1 MLLKPENEEL
11 KQLEQAEHDA
21 IKGRNAADAAEQAA
35 HEAVLDACG
44 CQHERAGL
52 RTCLSCHP
60 ANGGP
65 EPARASRFGVH
76 ELPAANAMRPRA
88 APRPP
93 LRALYANPYAPLPR
107 ALAPSHP
114 RAPDPVPPLRNPK
127 PLPFCLSSRPASALR
142 SLFSTAPPHT
152 GAASTTLVTLAGVR
166 VTFPS
171 LPR

>member
-11 KQLEQAEHDA
+11 KQLVQAEHDA
-21 IKGRNAADAAEQAA
+21 IKERNAADAAEQAA

-52 RTCLSCHP
+52 RSCLSCHP

-93 LRALYANPYAPLPR
+93 LRALYANPRMRRCPAPLRPR
-107 ALAPSHP
+107 TLALAPPTQCHPSVTPSH
-114 RAPDPVPPLRNPK
+114 
-127 PLPFCLSSRPASALR
+127 CLSASA
-142 SLFSTAPPHT
+142 PPPCVT
-152 GAASTTLVTLAGVR
+152 EWGCGAEKGAQC
-166 VTFPS
+166 
-171 LPR
+171 